1 MNDLELRRH
10 DLNLLPV
17 LDLLL
22 RTRSTTETAHI
33 LARTQPGI
41 SRDLA
46 KLRRIFS
53 DPLLVRVKG
62 RLEPTAYALSLW
74 PSLRRA
80 LEAARLTLERAAPFD
95 PLASRDTFNI
105 GTNSLTESMLSSWMA
120 EQLPEIAPSV
130 SIRFI
135 PVPAGSQVPAD
146 ALQKGQMHLAVGRFS
161 DCPSGCAIQPL
172 FSDRRVCVMRRG
184 HPMEG
189 KTLTLDMLTEL
200 RFVTTSTMHGL
211 PNEIDSYLLEKGL
224 GRQFQFFV
232 SNLALAPYVLLR
244 SDCVTTLPLRA
255 AELALEQ
262 YPLAIAEL
270 PEGIGETTYSMIW
283 AKRWED
289 LGALAW
295 MRRQVS
301 RAFGA
306 DAAALSPSPTADQS
320 PTPSPSRWE

>member
-1 MNDLELRRH
+1 MNDLELRRY

-22 RTRSTTETAHI
+22 RTRSTTETAAI

-53 DPLLVRVKG
+53 DPLLTRVKG

-80 LEAARLTLERAAPFD
+80 LEAARITLERASPFD
-95 PLASRDTFNI
+95 PSTSHDVFHI
-105 GTNSLTESMLSSWMA
+105 GSNSLTESILSSWMA
-120 EQLPEIAPSV
+120 GEFTRTAPHV
-130 SIRFI
+130 SIRFT
-135 PVPAGSQVPAD
+135 PVPAGSRVPSE
-146 ALQKGQMHLAVGRFS
+146 ALQNGQMHLAVGRFS
-161 DCPSGCAIQPL
+161 ECPPGCALQPL
-172 FSDRRVCVMRRG
+172 FTDRRVCVMRQG

-189 KTLTLDMLTEL
+189 KTLTLEMLTKL

-211 PNEIDSYLLEKGL
+211 PNEIDSFLLQQGVT
-224 GRQFQFFV
+224 RQFQFFV

-255 AELALEQ
+255 ARLALQQ

-270 PEGIGETTYSMIW
+270 PDGISETTYSMIW
-283 AKRWED
+283 ARRWED
-289 LGALAW
+289 IGALTW
-295 MRRQVS
+295 LREQVS
-301 RAFGA
+301 NAFR
-306 DAAALSPSPTADQS
+306 D
-320 PTPSPSRWE
+320 E

>member
-1 MNDLELRRH
+1 MNDLELRRY

-22 RTRSTTETAHI
+22 RTRSTTETANI

-53 DPLLVRVKG
+53 DPLLIRVKG

-95 PLASRDTFNI
+95 PETSRDVFHI
-105 GTNSLTESMLSSWMA
+105 GSNSFTESILSSWMA
-120 EQLPEIAPSV
+120 AELPPIAPNVSV
-130 SIRFI
+130 RFT
-135 PVPAGSQVPAD
+135 PVSAGAQVPTD
-146 ALQKGQMHLAVGRFS
+146 ALLNGQMHLAVGRFNE
-161 DCPSGCAIQPL
+161 CPTGCAIEPL
-172 FSDRRVCVMRRG
+172 FTDRRVCVMRQG

-189 KTLTLDMLTEL
+189 KPLTLDMLRQL

-211 PNEIDSYLLEKGL
+211 PNEVDGFLLEKGL
-224 GRQFQFFV
+224 VRQFQFFV

-255 AELALEQ
+255 AKLTLEQ
-262 YPLAIAEL
+262 YPLAISEL

-289 LGALAW
+289 IGALTW
-295 MRRQVS
+295 LRGQVL
-301 RAFGA
+301 RAFE
-306 DAAALSPSPTADQS
+306 
-320 PTPSPSRWE
+320 R